1 MLIEVIRRETAICF
15 HGACWCSIGMRIR
28 CAVVAI
34 VSDEY
39 GLMRPRLADGVRACA
54 HSRMASSSFA
64 LKAATSACNCSFWHI
79 CVSLKHDDAQS
90 QPSGRTAR
98 QHIHIRPGACTD
110 ARPLVG
116 SKHVCVRA
124 AVCTHEDR
132 LHGFA
137 RAHSVRVCMFV
148 RGVSHG
154 DTGRCR
160 HLHFKDR
167 VPTRLLDHFE
177 QLLGE
182 LLDPI
187 LVVAAPARQ

>member
-1 MLIEVIRRETAICF
+1 MMPQ
-15 HGACWCSIGMRIR
+15 G
-28 CAVVAI
+28 
-34 VSDEY
+34 
-39 GLMRPRLADGVRACA
+39 
-54 HSRMASSSFA
+54 
-64 LKAATSACNCSFWHI
+64 
-79 CVSLKHDDAQS
+79 

-98 QHIHIRPGACTD
+98 QHIHILLGACTD

-124 AVCTHEDR
+124 GVCIHEDC

-137 RAHSVRVCMFV
+137 RAHSVRVRVFV
-148 RGVSHG
+148 RGVSHVQ
-154 DTGRCR
+154 R